1 MSRLVA
7 LLTLSLALAA
17 PAGASTPA
25 PSAPT
30 QRLNWQIQPGRSLAL
45 IALDSSEASLI
56 ERFGAFNVQPAQI
69 KLDAGEPYPASVLFP
84 RDANKRIAL
93 VWRDSVKRSGVAV
106 AVVRG
111 ERSFWT
117 LPGGLGLGST
127 VAELEKRNGR
137 SLLLTGLGP
146 AHTGQ
151 IVGWNNGALDAS
163 LARVSLLLGDY
174 NYALLSAPARQ
185 QVLVGPYLSS
195 LRAVQ
200 LLNPAVVEMR
210 VQLVIRACHSLP
222 VAADVRIQ
230 GQPVFDLS
238 LPGFT
243 AFGGC
248 GATWAWWRRQIRR
261 GGGKSIPVS
270 AAHCQRPVLESTP
283 FSSGRSPGLRPT
295 AASTLL
301 AGLRKMPIVSA
312 AGTANGSSCLSRAR
326 SRFTLSACPN
336 RAKRVRFR
344 SFLPAEWLA
353 PASASAVARTPN
365 GFCRGE
371 STDSCC
377 ALTALV
383 KSSSRS

>member
-7 LLTLSLALAA
+7 LLILSLALAA

-137 SLLLTGLGP
+137 PLLLTLKGTVEVFYKP
-146 AHTGQ
+146 
-151 IVGWNNGALDAS
+151 VG
-163 LARVSLLLGDY
+163 
-174 NYALLSAPARQ
+174 
-185 QVLVGPYLSS
+185 
-195 LRAVQ
+195 
-200 LLNPAVVEMR
+200 
-210 VQLVIRACHSLP
+210 
-222 VAADVRIQ
+222 
-230 GQPVFDLS
+230 
-238 LPGFT
+238 
-243 AFGGC
+243 
-248 GATWAWWRRQIRR
+248 
-261 GGGKSIPVS
+261 
-270 AAHCQRPVLESTP
+270 
-283 FSSGRSPGLRPT
+283 
-295 AASTLL
+295 
-301 AGLRKMPIVSA
+301 
-312 AGTANGSSCLSRAR
+312 
-326 SRFTLSACPN
+326 
-336 RAKRVRFR
+336 
-344 SFLPAEWLA
+344 
-353 PASASAVARTPN
+353 
-365 GFCRGE
+365 
-371 STDSCC
+371 
-377 ALTALV
+377 
-383 KSSSRS
+383 